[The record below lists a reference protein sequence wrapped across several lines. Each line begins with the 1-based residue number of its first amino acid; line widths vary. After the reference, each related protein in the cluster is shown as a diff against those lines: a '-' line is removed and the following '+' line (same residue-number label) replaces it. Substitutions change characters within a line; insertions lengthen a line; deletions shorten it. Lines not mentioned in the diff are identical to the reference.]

1 MCCQCPHCQSCLTEA
16 KGSVTSG
23 TFPRVFPP
31 EGSGSTI
38 SAEHFSSV
46 EYLQYFYLIL
56 TTHAGVLKVTAKHN
70 LDSWLQQSTIFF
82 FTCGVVGKSF
92 VSDKH
97 RAAAHGVESTTSV
110 RWLKRPPAGCE
121 VSNVSIISIKGTV
134 QTFAAPLRS
143 LFVFPP
149 FTHVLFSSCLF
160 SASYDL
166 IDCCF
171 SSGVSGRWRGL

>member
-1 MCCQCPHCQSCLTEA
+1 MRKRDILLRSRTSRSSLRVSVFTITVLELYWLRLIHPLFCFCCLAVLQAMRDDSDKVPGLLTDYILKGELFHVCFIEVRDMMCCQCPHCQSCLTEA

-82 FTCGVVGKSF
+82 YMWRSWK
-92 VSDKH
+92 
-97 RAAAHGVESTTSV
+97 
-110 RWLKRPPAGCE
+110 
-121 VSNVSIISIKGTV
+121 IICK
-134 QTFAAPLRS
+134 
-143 LFVFPP
+143 
-149 FTHVLFSSCLF
+149 
-160 SASYDL
+160 
-166 IDCCF
+166 
-171 SSGVSGRWRGL
+171 